1 MKKRISILLN
11 KNLYVSLIWF
21 VIPLVATFIQT
32 FYDNG
37 INNYLIYKYVY
48 LHTLEK
54 KNLFAHYPSEYFD
67 LNHYGILFS
76 LIIAPFYYM
85 PDRLAILI
93 YQFLQLL
100 GLHYVI
106 RRLPFSEFKQNILL
120 LFLLF
125 EAIANCQNIQ
135 TNTFIGFIFVGA
147 YVAITNK
154 SELKA
159 AFLIILGFLVKIY
172 GIVALGLFFFVEKKV
187 KFILGLLLFTVVL
200 YFLPLLITD
209 LDFLHQSYVSWFRE
223 LSVKNGSNTDLN
235 NEHQNM
241 SAIGIVMKVLQ
252 NNKFNILWII
262 LPAFVLQIAP
272 LLNFSFFRNTIF
284 QLRYLA
290 ALMLF
295 TILYSSSTE
304 TSTHIIGA
312 IGMGIWWLTQKDYK
326 SKNMLVF
333 IVCCFFLGTISTT
346 DLVPNYFN
354 VEIVRK
360 YSLKAL
366 PYWIVWF
373 ICIYQLIRFKA
384 HKEAT
389 IIL

>member
-1 MKKRISILLN
+1 MKKQIKILLN
-11 KNLYVSLIWF
+11 KNIYVNLIWF
-21 VIPLVATFIQT
+21 VIPLVATLLQT
-32 FYDNG
+32 LYDNG
-37 INNYLIYKYVY
+37 FNNYLIYKYVY
-48 LHTLEK
+48 IHTLEK
-54 KNLFAHYPSEYFD
+54 KNLFAHYPSEYID

-76 LIIAPFYYM
+76 LIIAPFYYI

-106 RRLPFSEFKQNILL
+106 RRLPFSDFKQNILL

-125 EAIANCQNIQ
+125 EAIANCQNVQ
-135 TNTFIGFIFVGA
+135 TNTFIGFIFVGT

-159 AFLIILGFLVKIY
+159 AFLILLGFLVKIY
-172 GIVALGLFFFVEKKV
+172 GIVALGLFFFVEKKL
-187 KFILGLLLFTVVL
+187 KFIFGLFLFAAIL

-209 LDFLHQSYVSWFRE
+209 LDFINESYLSWFRE
-223 LSVKNGSNTDLN
+223 LTTKNGTNTALDN
-235 NEHQNM
+235 QHQNM
-241 SAIGIVMKVLQ
+241 SAIGIVMRILQ
-252 NNKFNILWII
+252 NNEFNILLII
-262 LPAFVLQIAP
+262 LPAFILQIAP
-272 LLNFSFFRNTIF
+272 LLHFKLFRNTIF

-312 IGMGIWWLTQKDYK
+312 IGIGIWWLTQNDYK
-326 SKNMLVF
+326 SKKMLTF
-333 IVCCFFLGTISTT
+333 IICCFLLGTISTT

-354 VEIVRK
+354 VAIVRK
-360 YSLKAL
+360 YALKAL

-373 ICIYQLIRFKA
+373 ICIYQLMRFKMQ
-384 HKEAT
+384 KEAE
-389 IIL
+389 IVL